1 MTSYGDSE
9 MNLVHVTM
17 MIALLLLPCL
27 TIFFSFAHLFVTVT
41 ASALYEKKKYNM
53 TTSPDYKYGSVNDIE
68 KQESSLITS
77 STRDSHSHRH
87 HTHVSELEGANEKL
101 VAMATT
107 GQRVMLRNLAIQ
119 GSLVINVTIL
129 LVKAVAYYR
138 TLSLSVL
145 AALVDSLLD
154 VVSQVVLYFA
164 ERHAKENHSS
174 ALYPAGASRMEPI
187 GVLTCAALMGIA
199 SFEVLQESINS
210 IFFGHED
217 MNLSSIHISSV
228 LSMMTIVLVKVG
240 LLKLCEYA
248 AADGGSAIIGDSTL
262 EALAQDHLND
272 ALSNFVAAI
281 ALIST
286 YLAPSLW
293 FFDPVGAIFI
303 SLYIIHSWYST
314 GKEMIEQLIG
324 KAAPEDFIDE
334 IIEIASKHD
343 TRMTVDVC
351 RAYHFGPKFLV
362 SFDRYS
368 RHFFVFMLSFV

>member
-1 MTSYGDSE
+1 
-9 MNLVHVTM
+9 MNQSL
-17 MIALLLLPCL
+17 
-27 TIFFSFAHLFVTVT
+27 
-41 ASALYEKKKYNM
+41 EQ
-53 TTSPDYKYGSVNDIE
+53 SPVYKYGSVVETNDIE
-68 KQESSLITS
+68 KASIIN
-77 STRDSHSHRH
+77 STRDNHSHRH
-87 HTHVSELEGANEKL
+87 HSHSSEMIINGNTMQENY
-101 VAMATT
+101 VAVFTT
-107 GQRVMLRNLAIQ
+107 SRRAMLRNLAIQ
-119 GSLVINVTIL
+119 GSLVANVAIL
-129 LVKAVAYYR
+129 LVKAAAYYK

-164 ERHAKENHSS
+164 ERHAKDNHSS

-217 MNLSSIHISSV
+217 MNLGSITFSSV
-228 LSMMTIVLVKVG
+228 FSMMTIVLVKVA
-240 LLKLCEYA
+240 LLKLCKYA
-248 AADGGSAIIGDSTL
+248 TADGGSAIVGDSTL

-281 ALIST
+281 ALISS
-286 YLAPSLW
+286 YLVPSWCFL
-293 FFDPVGAIFI
+293 DPVGAIFI
-303 SLYIIHSWYST
+303 SLYIIHSWFST

-334 IIEIASKHD
+334 IIVIASKHD

-362 SFDRYS
+362 SFPITT
-368 RHFFVFMLSFV
+368 